1 MIEDQQEVF
10 LQRKAID
17 LFNKNELTKAQKN
30 FEEVIVL
37 NPSNTNAYFYLGNIF
52 HIKGVLGKAIKA
64 FNKVL
69 ELDPKHTDASI
80 SLSVILNDI
89 GRYEQAKEVFDS
101 ANKHVKKE
109 GSSVADPKLNK
120 SFSLK
125 HFELAEMYF
134 SYNRYDEA
142 LFEYNKAI
150 SLDSDSLEIRIK
162 IAKVYSKKGFMTKA
176 IDELRS
182 LKSEFPNYVPARV
195 ALGLLHYGQGN
206 ILEAQTEWENA
217 LYKDPS
223 NDEVQMYLDLAK
235 NATETNLTI

>member
-1 MIEDQQEVF
+1 MLDNQQEMF
-10 LQRKAID
+10 AQRRAIEF
-17 LFNKNELTKAQKN
+17 FNKNELTKAQKS
-30 FEEVIVL
+30 FEEVIDL
-37 NPSNTNAYFYLGNIF
+37 NPKNTNAYFYLGNIF
-52 HIKGVLGKAIKA
+52 HIKGILGKAIKA

-101 ANKHVKKE
+101 ANKFVKKD
-109 GSSVADPKLNK
+109 GGAIADPKLNK
-120 SFSLK
+120 TFSLK
-125 HFELAEMYF
+125 HFEIAEMYF

-150 SLDSDSLEIRIK
+150 ALDPDTLDIRIK
-162 IAKVYSKKGFMTKA
+162 IAKVYSKKGFVSKA
-176 IDELRS
+176 IEELRS
-182 LKSEFPNYVPARV
+182 LKSEYPNYVPARV

-206 ILEAQTEWENA
+206 VLEAQTEWENA

-223 NDEVQMYLDLAK
+223 NEEVQMYLNLAK
-235 NATETNLTI
+235 SATETNLTV